1 MTILYGNVAQDPG
14 YQLGLEQIAADKE
27 QWAQKLDF
35 YRQLLG
41 QRNTATGQVN
51 TLANEYNKAYAEA
64 QAKNEAKYQQQLG
77 LVDQVSGQGAADIR
91 SDYTKQR
98 SSALQNLARSG
109 MSGTTVGATL
119 SKGYGREQT
128 SALNRLADQMLGTK
142 LGVMKDYKY
151 EGPDSGVLQTLISTL
166 GGNINYNP
174 NL

>member
-1 MTILYGNVAQDPG
+1 MTTLYGNVTQDPD
-14 YQLGLEQIAADKE
+14 YQLGMEKLGAEKE
-27 QWAQKLDF
+27 QWSQKLDF
-35 YRQLLG
+35 WRQLMG
-41 QRNTATGQVN
+41 QRGTATGQISE
-51 TLANEYNKAYAEA
+51 LADQYNRSYAEA
-64 QAKNEAKYQQQLG
+64 QAANEAKYRQQLG

-119 SKGYGREQT
+119 SQGLGREQT
-128 SALNRLADQMLGTK
+128 SALNRLSDQMLGTK

-151 EGPDSGVLQTLISTL
+151 EGPDTGVLQTLISTL
-166 GGNINYNP
+166 GGTLNFNP